1 MKHHL
6 TEQLTLFLSITK
18 WTIYAS
24 VVGLLAGLGTT
35 LFLKMLSAAS
45 DAYNS
50 SGIPFQLLLPLSILA
65 SSAAVRYLA
74 PGAAGHGTE

>member
-35 LFLKMLSAAS
+35 LFLKMLSAA
-45 DAYNS
+45 
-50 SGIPFQLLLPLSILA
+50 GV
-65 SSAAVRYLA
+65 AVYK
-74 PGAAGHGTE
+74 